1 MSRKMISTS
10 QLENMIRS
18 AATPLYLHHIKLEKE
33 DKTTGQVVVVAIDW
47 PSSNDLKVDSIEDLD
62 TLFGPVEKTIV
73 YSIGYI
79 NWAGTFAKTTALS
92 TYTKVSDIVEAI

>member
-33 DKTTGQVVVVAIDW
+33 DKTTGKTTVAIDW
-47 PSSNDLKVDSIEDLD
+47 PSSNGLKVDSIEDLD

>member
-1 MSRKMISTS
+1 MRKMISPS
-10 QLENMIRS
+10 QLENMIAS
-18 AATPLYLHHIKLEKE
+18 AAIKLYVHHIKLEKE
-33 DKTTGQVVVVAIDW
+33 DKTTGNVVVAIDW
-47 PSSNDLKVDSIEDLD
+47 ISSNGLKVDSIQDLD